1 MKYKYLYIIWA
12 GMYLLC
18 AALGFLPEPEGAVYW
33 LLFGIGMMFF
43 IPPAVILCQ
52 AIRTENRK
60 QVKAVMWISISWL
73 SVMLMMLVANF
84 LSIGATEAVGTA
96 LYYMLVV
103 MASPMVC
110 SQIWVAP
117 MFAFGCLLT
126 ASVQYLRKK

>member
-1 MKYKYLYIIWA
+1 MKYKYLYILWA

-18 AALGFLPEPEGAVYW
+18 AGLGFLPNPEGAAYW

-43 IPPAVILCQ
+43 VPPGVILCQ
-52 AIRTENRK
+52 AIRSEDKK
-60 QVKAVMWISISWL
+60 QVKAVMRISISWL
-73 SVMLMMLVANF
+73 SVMLVMLVVNF
-84 LSIGATEAVGTA
+84 LSISATEAVGTA
-96 LYYMLVV
+96 MYYLLVV